1 MRSRGDPSTKG
12 VVRVPEGFSTYET
25 WPFECLHCL
34 RVWEEEYLVRRQSDG
49 HGNDVVIWTREGTQ
63 VQPPWSGMV
72 CPHCGC
78 GSVTTFPTG
87 YLAHHAEITAVR
99 TTAVPTTALEGAG
112 HRHAT
117 PLLPY
122 ALLAISLLVF
132 TGVEMYGQVI
142 RH

>member
-1 MRSRGDPSTKG
+1 M
-12 VVRVPEGFSTYET
+12 PEGFSTYET

-34 RVWEEEYLVRRQSDG
+34 RVWEEEYLVRRQTDG

-63 VQPPWSGMV
+63 VQPPWSGSV

-87 YLAHHAEITAVR
+87 YFAHH
-99 TTAVPTTALEGAG
+99 PTTALGQRPGPTAG
-112 HRHAT
+112 PAGPLRPAGEVTSDPPRHRIP

-122 ALLAISLLVF
+122 ALVAISLLLF
-132 TGVEMYGQVI
+132 AGMQMYGGS
-142 RH
+142 R

>member
-1 MRSRGDPSTKG
+1 
-12 VVRVPEGFSTYET
+12 
-25 WPFECLHCL
+25 
-34 RVWEEEYLVRRQSDG
+34 
-49 HGNDVVIWTREGTQ
+49 
-63 VQPPWSGMV
+63 MV

-87 YLAHHAEITAVR
+87 YLAHHAEIIAVR
-99 TTAVPTTALEGAG
+99 QATAPPALETAG
-112 HRHAT
+112 HRHPT

-142 RH
+142 GH

>member
-1 MRSRGDPSTKG
+1 MRSRDDPSTKG
-12 VVRVPEGFSTYET
+12 VVQVPEGFSTYET

-34 RVWEEEYLVRRQSDG
+34 RVWEEEYLVRRQTDG

-87 YLAHHAEITAVR
+87 YLAHHTEITAVR
-99 TTAVPTTALEGAG
+99 QAAAPATLETAG
-112 HRHAT
+112 HRHPT
-117 PLLPY
+117 LLLPY

-132 TGVEMYGQVI
+132 TGSEIYGQVI
-142 RH
+142 GR